1 MTTRGVPAHDE
12 VRELLEAA
20 ALDALEPAEQ
30 LAVLEHVRSC
40 AECQAELASL
50 RETVGALAHASQ
62 GPVLSK
68 DRSDA
73 VRARLLE
80 RAGRKVEPLPSRQ
93 GPLLPWALAAG
104 IGFLLAVGGLVA
116 SLRQR
121 AALREALKVQTQ
133 RAAESVAQTDS
144 LRRLL
149 DERSRLIA
157 ALTGPDV
164 AVVEMTAAGTRAASA
179 RMFWD
184 RATHNWSFVAHNMP
198 RLAAGR
204 TYQLWLVTR
213 GAQKISAGTF
223 EPTATGDALVRAN
236 YELPRNALAA
246 VAVTEEPAGGV
257 PQPTGAIVISGA
269 PGALR

>member
-1 MTTRGVPAHDE
+1 MTTQKLATHEEARD
-12 VRELLEAA
+12 LLEAV

-30 LAVLEHVRSC
+30 MAVLAHVTSC

-50 RETVGALAHASQ
+50 RDTAGALALAAQ
-62 GPVLSK
+62 GHSLSK
-68 DRSDA
+68 TRSDA
-73 VRARLLE
+73 VRSRLLD
-80 RAGRKVEPLPSRQ
+80 RARQKMVPLPGRGRSR
-93 GPLLPWALAAG
+93 LWPWAIAAG
-104 IGFLLAVGGLVA
+104 VVFVA
-116 SLRQR
+116 ARQR
-121 AALREALKVQTQ
+121 STLREALHAETQ
-133 RAAESVAQTDS
+133 RAAASAAQADS

-149 DERSRLIA
+149 DERSNMLA

-164 AVVEMTAAGTRAASA
+164 AVIEVTSAGRRAPTA

-198 RLAAGR
+198 SLTAGR

-213 GAQKISAGTF
+213 DARKISAGIF
-223 EPTATGDALVRAN
+223 EPTVSGDALVRVT

-257 PQPTGAIVISGA
+257 PQPTGALVISGT
-269 PGALR
+269 PR